1 MSGRIKTAGRALA
14 SQCGGAAAATMD
26 PYDAIEAFDDSLL
39 GSPLAA
45 GPLYDG
51 PSPARF
57 ALPPPRPAPLAALL
71 ERMQAELGFP
81 DGPALLRAMERW
93 NEDLFSCLPTNADLY
108 ADAALLSADAD
119 AVVGAMYL
127 AVPGDAERLDLNAHA
142 NRPLPAPPASEEG
155 LPEYV
160 AGVQAH
166 FLAELRAREER
177 YAGLFLG
184 YCRALL
190 QHLRATAARG
200 RGAAGAGAQADRL
213 RQLVAARY
221 YREASALARL
231 AFAHMYVATAREVSW
246 RLHSQQSQA
255 QGVFVSL
262 YYAWPQRRQFTCLFH
277 PVLFNHGV
285 VALEDGFL
293 DAAEL
298 RRLNY
303 RRRELGL
310 PLVRAGLVEV
320 EVGPLVEEPPFSGSL
335 PRALGFLNY
344 QVRAKMGAPAEAGGR
359 LAPEREHSY
368 ARPRGAINY
377 GTTPEAMLRPPSP
390 SEVLP
395 CDPAPAATVRVASPA
410 THLAQAPSA
419 KGAAPAE
426 FAALAGLAKP
436 GPAPLAAAPGQAPF
450 AAALALAEPAAALAL
465 APAPLAA
472 APAEPAA
479 AVAGPSPADP
489 VGVTYDALL
498 GDRLNQLLDF

>member
-142 NRPLPAPPASEEG
+142 NQPLPAPPASEEG

-221 YREASALARL
+221 YREASRLARL

-344 QVRAKMGAPAEAGGR
+344 QVRAKMGAPAEAGGGWRRSGSTRTRGRAARSTTGR
-359 LAPEREHSY
+359 LQRPCCGPRRRAKCCRATPRQRLR
-368 ARPRGAINY
+368 ARGEPRHTSGSGAFSQ
-377 GTTPEAMLRPPSP
+377 GRRPGRVCRLGWACKARSGPARGGPGPSP
-390 SEVLP
+390 VRSGLGLSRARGSP
-395 CDPAPAATVRVASPA
+395 GPGPACGGPSRARGGRRRASPA
-410 THLAQAPSA
+410 N
-419 KGAAPAE
+419 
-426 FAALAGLAKP
+426 
-436 GPAPLAAAPGQAPF
+436 PF
-450 AAALALAEPAAALAL
+450 
-465 APAPLAA
+465 
-472 APAEPAA
+472 
-479 AVAGPSPADP
+479 G
-489 VGVTYDALL
+489 GTYDALL